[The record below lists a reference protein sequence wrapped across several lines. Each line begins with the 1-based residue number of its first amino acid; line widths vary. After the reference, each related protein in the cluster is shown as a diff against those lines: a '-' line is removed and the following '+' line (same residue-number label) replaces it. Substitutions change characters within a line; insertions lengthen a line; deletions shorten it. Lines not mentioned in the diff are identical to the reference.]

1 MLRFSSYHT
10 NICNELNKKEGKSY
24 DSIVVIGAGQIR
36 TGSLSMKAA
45 LTHLLKA
52 KCFHNTD
59 MMAGDQEDVDICL
72 KAVAGNMKPEDW
84 RNYLLSRKYA
94 SALDFP
100 INMFY
105 KNVME
110 AFPGVKVIL
119 TTRDPKT
126 WYTSVLRLF
135 ELHGYQ
141 EEYPWTWRALM
152 GVLDGR
158 NNTEQLFMNQR
169 KANIWSFVPEGCEM
183 SLEDAVRGG
192 PDTAEKFLID
202 WEREVVRSVP
212 KERLLVFRAQE
223 GWKPLCDFLGVEQ
236 PDIPYPW
243 LHQGNTLE
251 DVKANLRIVN
261 KVVVYGIPIVMAL
274 LAGWIAT
281 KLTCS
286 F

>member
-10 NICNELNKKEGKSY
+10 QILNDLNKKEGKSY
-24 DSIVVIGAGQIR
+24 DSVVVIGAGQIR

-45 LTHLLKA
+45 LTHLLQA

-59 MMAGDQEDVDICL
+59 VLAGDQEDIDVCL
-72 KAVAGNMKPEDW
+72 KAVAGEMKPEDW
-84 RNYLLSRKYA
+84 RDYLLNRNYA
-94 SALDFP
+94 AALDFP

-105 KNVME
+105 KDVMK
-110 AFPGVKVIL
+110 AFPDVKVIL

-126 WYTSVLRLF
+126 WYASVLKLF
-135 ELHGYQ
+135 EFHGYQ
-141 EEYPWTWRALM
+141 EECPWTWRVIVGA
-152 GVLDGR
+152 LDGR
-158 NNTEQLFMNQR
+158 NNTDKLFMNQSE
-169 KANIWSFVPEGCEM
+169 ANIWSMVPEGCHM

-192 PDTAEKFLID
+192 PDTAEKFLVD

-223 GWKPLCDFLGVEQ
+223 GWKPLCDFLGVEH

-251 DVKANLRIVN
+251 DVKTKFRLVN
-261 KVVVYGIPIVMAL
+261 KLVVYGIPVLVAL
-274 LAGWIAT
+274 LAGWCT
-281 KLTCS
+281 HTC
-286 F
+286 FGT

>member
-10 NICNELNKKEGKSY
+10 QILNELNKKEGKTY
-24 DSIVVIGAGQIR
+24 DSVVVIGAGQIR

-45 LTHLLKA
+45 LTHLLQA

-59 MMAGDQEDVDICL
+59 VLAGNQEDVDVCL
-72 KAVAGNMKPEDW
+72 KAVAGDMKPENW
-84 RNYLLSRKYA
+84 KTYLLSRNYA
-94 SALDFP
+94 AALDFP

-105 KNVME
+105 KDVMK
-110 AFPGVKVIL
+110 AFPDVKVIL

-126 WYTSVLRLF
+126 WYSSVVRLF
-135 ELHGYQ
+135 EFHGYQ
-141 EEYPWTWRALM
+141 EECLLTWRAIV
-152 GVLDGR
+152 GALDGR
-158 NNTEQLFMNQR
+158 NNTEKLFMNQS
-169 KANIWSFVPEGCEM
+169 KANIWSFVPEGCDM

-192 PDTAEKFLID
+192 PDTAEKFLVD

-212 KERLLVFRAQE
+212 KERLLVFKAQE

-251 DVKANLRIVN
+251 DVKTKFRIVN
-261 KVVVYGIPIVMAL
+261 KVVVFGIPMVIAL
-274 LAGWIAT
+274 LAGLIAT
-281 KLTCS
+281 KLTYS